1 MSGQTNQPPTRSRRA
16 RLAARGILPYEPSAV
31 YAAAF
36 CGILLVFAS
45 GGDVWFEEW
54 KMLFRQAAEQPGDL
68 TALAASGLRL
78 LLRSVGSLVGV
89 SLLCGWGVGWMQRR
103 LSPPAAMRWDGP
115 PPASDMTAP
124 RWFAGLLAMAAVLSL
139 GGVTLLLSTSFS
151 YGAGLRLSRLSGAVS
166 AALLCLAVVD
176 LLVTAALS
184 AWRHRRFDREQAMS
198 HAEIAEER
206 RDEEG
211 AVAGRNEVA
220 KRRTAER

>member
-1 MSGQTNQPPTRSRRA
+1 MSGQAQQPPTRRRRA

-45 GGDVWFEEW
+45 GGDGWFEEW

-68 TALAASGLRL
+68 TALATSGRRL
-78 LLRSVGSLVGV
+78 LLHSVGSLVGV

-115 PPASDMTAP
+115 LPASDMAAP

-151 YGAGLRLSRLSGAVS
+151 YGAGLRLSRLSGAVG
-166 AALLCLAVVD
+166 AALLCLAVID

-184 AWRHRRFDREQAMS
+184 AWRHRRFGREQAMS
-198 HAEIAEER
+198 QAEIAEER

-211 AVAGRNEVA
+211 AAAGRNEVA
-220 KRRTAER
+220 ARRAARG

>member
-1 MSGQTNQPPTRSRRA
+1 MSGHTQQPPTHSRRA

-36 CGILLVFAS
+36 CGILLVLAS
-45 GGDVWFEEW
+45 GGEGWFEEW
-54 KMLFRQAAEQPGDL
+54 KLLFREAAEQPGDL
-68 TALAASGLRL
+68 TALATSGRRL
-78 LLRSVGSLVGV
+78 LLHSVGSLMGV

-115 PPASDMTAP
+115 IPASEMATP
-124 RWFAGLLAMAAVLSL
+124 RWFAGLLAMAAALSL

-151 YGAGLRLSRLSGAVS
+151 YGAGLRLSRLSAAVG

-206 RDEEG
+206 RDAEG
-211 AVAGRNEVA
+211 AASGRNEVA
-220 KRRTAER
+220 ARRAAGG